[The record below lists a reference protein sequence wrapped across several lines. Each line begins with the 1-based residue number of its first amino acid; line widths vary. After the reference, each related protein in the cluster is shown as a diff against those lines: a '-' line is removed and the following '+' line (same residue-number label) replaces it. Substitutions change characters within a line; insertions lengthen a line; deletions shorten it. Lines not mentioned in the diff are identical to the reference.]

1 MSHPNHSNAPGGPR
15 AFDNTSKLVAIAIGV
30 IAGIAGLVVGMV
42 NPFMSQAASTQ
53 GVLIDAL
60 FGITLG
66 LATAVFVIV
75 QGFLL
80 YSIIRFG
87 REPGDETDAVPIR
100 GNTRLEIFWTA
111 VPAIVILFVGLL
123 SYRVLADI
131 ERPNADQLTVEV
143 TAQQY
148 AWQYYYPEQ
157 DITTNELHIPQNR
170 QVHLKLRSKD
180 VIHSFWVP
188 AFRIKKD
195 VMPDRLTETYITGSE
210 LGTYPVVCTE
220 LCGAGH
226 AVMRSQVV
234 VESDANFQSW
244 LASQGVAQAQAA
256 EAAAA
261 DPFAA
266 GKAAFNVYGC
276 NACHALASAGAVGAI
291 GPKLDGIGTRAG
303 STVAGQS
310 AEEYIKTSIL
320 KPAAHL
326 APGFADL
333 MPKDYEQRV
342 TPTDLDAL
350 VKYLLEQK

>member
-1 MSHPNHSNAPGGPR
+1 
-15 AFDNTSKLVAIAIGV
+15 
-30 IAGIAGLVVGMV
+30 
-42 NPFMSQAASTQ
+42 
-53 GVLIDAL
+53 
-60 FGITLG
+60 
-66 LATAVFVIV
+66 
-75 QGFLL
+75 
-80 YSIIRFG
+80 
-87 REPGDETDAVPIR
+87 
-100 GNTRLEIFWTA
+100 
-111 VPAIVILFVGLL
+111 
-123 SYRVLADI
+123 
-131 ERPNADQLTVEV
+131 
-143 TAQQY
+143 
-148 AWQYYYPEQ
+148 
-157 DITTNELHIPQNR
+157 
-170 QVHLKLRSKD
+170 

-195 VMPDRLTETYITGSE
+195 VMPDRVTETFITGSE
-210 LGTYPVVCTE
+210 LGEYPVVCTE

-234 VESDANFQSW
+234 VQSDADFQSW

-276 NACHALASAGAVGAI
+276 NACHALASAGAVGAL
-291 GPKLDGIGTRAG
+291 GPKLDGLGTRAG

-310 AEEYIKTSIL
+310 AEEYITASIL

-342 TPTDLDAL
+342 TPADLDAL

>member
-1 MSHPNHSNAPGGPR
+1 MSQPTHSAAPGSPR
-15 AFDNTSKLVAIAIGV
+15 AFDNASRLAALFIG
-30 IAGIAGLVVGMV
+30 ILAGIAGLVVGIA
-42 NPFMSQAASTQ
+42 NPFVSDAASTQ
-53 GVLIDAL
+53 GVLIDVL

-75 QGFLL
+75 QGVLL

-87 REPGDETDAVPIR
+87 REEGDETDAAPIR
-100 GNTRLEIFWTA
+100 GNHKLEFIWTA
-111 VPAIVILFVGLL
+111 VPAVVILFIGLL
-123 SYRVLADI
+123 SYQVLAEI
-131 ERPNADQLTVEV
+131 EQPTADQLTVEV
-143 TAQQY
+143 KAIQY
-148 AWQYYYPEQ
+148 AWQFYYPEQ
-157 DITTNELHIPQNR
+157 DITSNELHIPLNR
-170 QVHLKLRSKD
+170 QIHLKLRSND

-188 AFRIKKD
+188 EFRIKKD
-195 VMPDRLTETYITGSE
+195 VMPDRLTETFITGSE
-210 LGTYPVVCTE
+210 LGTYPVVCAE

-256 EAAAA
+256 AAAAA

-303 STVAGQS
+303 RTVAGQS
-310 AEEYIKTSIL
+310 AEEYIRTSIV
-320 KPAAHL
+320 KPAAYL
-326 APGFADL
+326 TPGFTDL
-333 MPKDYEQRV
+333 MPKDYEQRA
-342 TPTDLDAL
+342 TAADLDAL
-350 VKYLLEQK
+350 VKYLMEEK